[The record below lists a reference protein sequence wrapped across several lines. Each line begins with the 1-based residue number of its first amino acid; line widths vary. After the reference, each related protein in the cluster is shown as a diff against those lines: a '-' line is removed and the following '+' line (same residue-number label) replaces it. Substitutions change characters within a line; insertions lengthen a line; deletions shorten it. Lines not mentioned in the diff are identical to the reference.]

1 MNAPATELPKQL
13 PWHAAADHAQR
24 LALARRR
31 FFVDG
36 ERPAGP
42 VPDALWHSWQRC
54 LQAGLR
60 PEQRPVFQP
69 VSRSRISYLQ
79 GRDHALLK
87 AAEQPFEELQAA
99 VARSRCKV
107 LLTDRQGV
115 LLRVTPA
122 ALEDGPVLHVACR
135 TGVDLGETIT
145 GSTAPSFSALS
156 GGSCTM
162 HGAEHFHDQLAQVY
176 CAAAPIRNRHG
187 SVAAVLDLSIEGRP
201 FGFDARW
208 LVQAYAASIENNLRI
223 AQTRQQVLL
232 RLHSSPTALRS
243 AAAGLA
249 AVDEGGR
256 ISWINATAAG
266 LVGVDAAEARPLRV
280 EALLGCGIDALL
292 AFTHDRAPRALLLP
306 NGLTVWLQAEFRP
319 LGEAADNAV
328 DGLDAPGQATVA
340 AAAPAATWHAAE
352 HTGNAGANAS
362 GDDRATLAA
371 LSLQLI
377 EQTLAACGGN
387 VSQAARRLGVSR
399 GLLYRRLK
407 AR

>member
-1 MNAPATELPKQL
+1 MNDAAAEVPKTL
-13 PWHAAADHAQR
+13 PWHPGVGHDQVQR

-31 FFVDG
+31 FFIDG
-36 ERPAGP
+36 ERPAGA
-42 VPDALWHSWQRC
+42 VADALWQSWQRC

-60 PEQRPVFQP
+60 PEQRPVFEP
-69 VSRSRISYLQ
+69 VSRSRVSYLLA
-79 GRDHALLK
+79 RDHVLLK
-87 AAEQPFEELQAA
+87 AAERPFEELQAA

-107 LLTDRQGV
+107 LLTDRHGV

-122 ALEDGPVLHVACR
+122 GLEDGAVMHAACR
-135 TGVDLGETIT
+135 AGVDLNETIT
-145 GSTAPSFSALS
+145 GSTAPSLSALT
-156 GGSCTM
+156 GGSCSM

-187 SVAAVLDLSIEGRP
+187 TVVAVLDLSIEGRP

-208 LVQAYAASIENNLRI
+208 LVQAYANSIENNLRI

-232 RLHSSPTALRS
+232 RLHSSPAALPTPS
-243 AAAGLA
+243 TGLA

-256 ISWINATAAG
+256 VSWLNATAAG

-280 EALLGCGIDALL
+280 DALLGCGIDALL

-319 LGEAADNAV
+319 LG
-328 DGLDAPGQATVA
+328 DASEDA
-340 AAAPAATWHAAE
+340 AATSAEALAPPAPAPAAATDLIEPPRPGAA
-352 HTGNAGANAS
+352 
-362 GDDRATLAA
+362 DDATLAQ
-371 LSLQLI
+371 LSRHLI
-377 EQTLAACGGN
+377 EQALSACGGN

-399 GLLYRRLK
+399 GLLYRRL
-407 AR
+407 RQR

>member
-1 MNAPATELPKQL
+1 MNTSAAEVPNTL
-13 PWHAAADHAQR
+13 PWHAAAGGDGVQQ

-31 FFVDG
+31 FFIDG

-60 PEQRPVFQP
+60 PEQRPVFEP

-79 GRDHALLK
+79 ARDHVLLK
-87 AAEQPFEELQAA
+87 AAQRPFDELQTA

-107 LLTDRQGV
+107 LLTDRHGV
-115 LLRVTPA
+115 LLRVTA
-122 ALEDGPVLHVACR
+122 AAREDGPVLHAACR
-135 TGVDLGETIT
+135 AGVDLRETLA
-145 GSTAPSFSALS
+145 GSTAPSLSALS
-156 GGSCTM
+156 GSACTM
-162 HGAEHFHDQLAQVY
+162 HGAEHFHDQLAQVH

-187 SVAAVLDLSIEGRP
+187 TIVAVLDLSIEGRP

-208 LVQAYAASIENNLRI
+208 LVQAYANTIESTLRI
-223 AQTRQQVLL
+223 SQTRQQVLL
-232 RLHSSPTALRS
+232 RLHSAPAALRS
-243 AAAGLA
+243 PGTGLV

-256 ISWINATAAG
+256 VSWINATAAG

-280 EALLGCGIDALL
+280 EALLGCGVEALL
-292 AFTHDRAPRALLLP
+292 AFTHDRAPRPLLLP
-306 NGLTVWLQAEFRP
+306 NGLTVWLEAEFRP
-319 LGEAADNAV
+319 LGDASEDTPAA
-328 DGLDAPGQATVA
+328 GPDAG
-340 AAAPAATWHAAE
+340 APAASGTVD
-352 HTGNAGANAS
+352 AGAADES
-362 GDDRATLAA
+362 GTTTLAQ
-371 LSLQLI
+371 LNRQLI
-377 EQTLAACGGN
+377 EQALAACGGN

>member
-1 MNAPATELPKQL
+1 MNAPDAALPKTL
-13 PWHAAADHAQR
+13 PWHAGTDDAQR

-42 VPDALWHSWQRC
+42 VSDALWQSWQRC

-69 VSRSRISYLQ
+69 VSRSRISYLL

-115 LLRVTPA
+115 LLRATPA
-122 ALEDGPVLHVACR
+122 ALEDGPVLHAACR

-156 GGSCTM
+156 GSSCTM

-187 SVAAVLDLSIEGRP
+187 IVAAVLDLSIEGRP

-208 LVQAYAASIENNLRI
+208 LVQAYAGSIENKLRI

-232 RLHSSPTALRS
+232 RLHSSPAALHS
-243 AAAGLA
+243 PAAGLA

-256 ISWINATAAG
+256 ISWLNATAAG
-266 LVGVDAAEARPLRV
+266 LVGIDAAEARPLRV
-280 EALLGCGIDALL
+280 EALLGCGTDALL
-292 AFTHDRAPRALLLP
+292 AFTHDRTPRALLLP

-319 LGEAADNAV
+319 LGDASEDAADATAAPPSAGVPAAAPEAAD
-328 DGLDAPGQATVA
+328 DA
-340 AAAPAATWHAAE
+340 
-352 HTGNAGANAS
+352 
-362 GDDRATLAA
+362 ATLAA
-371 LSLQLI
+371 LSRQLI
-377 EQTLAACGGN
+377 EQTLAGCGGN

-407 AR
+407 GR

>member
-1 MNAPATELPKQL
+1 MNAPATGHPRSL
-13 PWHAAADHAQR
+13 PWQAPADDAQR

-31 FFVDG
+31 FFIDG

-42 VPDALWHSWQRC
+42 VSDALWQSWQRC

-69 VSRSRISYLQ
+69 VSRSRINYLL

-87 AAEQPFEELQAA
+87 AAAQPFEELQAA
-99 VARSRCKV
+99 VARSGCKV

-122 ALEDGPVLHVACR
+122 ALEDGPVLHAACR

-156 GGSCTM
+156 GSSCTM

-208 LVQAYAASIENNLRI
+208 LVQAYATSIENKLRI

-232 RLHSSPTALRS
+232 RLHSSPSALRS
-243 AAAGLA
+243 PATGLA

-256 ISWINATAAG
+256 ISWLNATAAG
-266 LVGVDAAEARPLRV
+266 LVGIDAAEARPLRV
-280 EALLGCGIDALL
+280 EALLGCSIDTLL
-292 AFTHDRAPRALLLP
+292 ACTHERTPRALLLP

-319 LGEAADNAV
+319 LGDASADAGDTAASPPRSGTPDP
-328 DGLDAPGQATVA
+328 APQATPG
-340 AAAPAATWHAAE
+340 PAE
-352 HTGNAGANAS
+352 GA
-362 GDDRATLAA
+362 ATLAA
-371 LSLQLI
+371 LNLQLI
-377 EQTLAACGGN
+377 EQTLAACQGN

-399 GLLYRRLK
+399 GLLYRRLR

>member
-1 MNAPATELPKQL
+1 MNDPAAEVPKTL
-13 PWHAAADHAQR
+13 PWHPGAGHDQVQR

-36 ERPAGP
+36 ERPAGA
-42 VPDALWHSWQRC
+42 VTDALWQSWQRC

-60 PEQRPVFQP
+60 PEQRPVFEP
-69 VSRSRISYLQ
+69 VSRSRVSYLLA
-79 GRDHALLK
+79 RDHVLLK
-87 AAEQPFEELQAA
+87 AAERPFEELQAA

-107 LLTDRQGV
+107 LLTDRHGV

-122 ALEDGPVLHVACR
+122 ALEDGAVMHAACR
-135 TGVDLGETIT
+135 TGVDLSEAIT
-145 GSTAPSFSALS
+145 GSTAPTLSALT
-156 GGSCTM
+156 GGSCSV

-187 SVAAVLDLSIEGRP
+187 TVVAVLDLSIEGRP

-208 LVQAYAASIENNLRI
+208 LVQAYANSIENNLRI

-232 RLHSSPTALRS
+232 RLHSSPAALPTPS
-243 AAAGLA
+243 TGLA

-256 ISWINATAAG
+256 VSWLNATAAG
-266 LVGVDAAEARPLRV
+266 LVGVDAADARPLRV
-280 EALLGCGIDALL
+280 DALLGCGIDALL

-319 LGEAADNAV
+319 LGDASDDAAATSAEATE
-328 DGLDAPGQATVA
+328 PPPPA
-340 AAAPAATWHAAE
+340 AAASAIDPPRPGAA
-352 HTGNAGANAS
+352 
-362 GDDRATLAA
+362 DDATLAQ
-371 LSLQLI
+371 LSRHLI
-377 EQTLAACGGN
+377 EQALAACGGN

-399 GLLYRRLK
+399 GLLYRRL
-407 AR
+407 RQR